1 MKSIF
6 DRGFKYVPSLE
17 TDVGRTF
24 ARIRRQQLKKKG
36 LTPQSL
42 GDGAENVVS
51 VTGRKNA
58 AVTRSPKAL

>member
-24 ARIRRQQLKKKG
+24 ARIRRQQLKKNG
-36 LTPQSL
+36 PTLRSL
-42 GDGAENVVS
+42 SEGVP
-51 VTGRKNA
+51 KNA
-58 AVTRSPKAL
+58 AERRSPKAL

>member
-36 LTPQSL
+36 LTLRSL
-42 GDGAENVVS
+42 GDGAENVVR
-51 VTGRKNA
+51 VTAPKKA
-58 AVTRSPKAL
+58 AERRSPKAL

>member
-24 ARIRRQQLKKKG
+24 ARIRRQQLKKKRAH
-36 LTPQSL
+36 PPF
-42 GDGAENVVS
+42 
-51 VTGRKNA
+51 
-58 AVTRSPKAL
+58 TR

>member
-36 LTPQSL
+36 LTIPEATAPKMSS
-42 GDGAENVVS
+42 VS
-51 VTGRKNA
+51 PVEKMLRKDQA
-58 AVTRSPKAL
+58 P